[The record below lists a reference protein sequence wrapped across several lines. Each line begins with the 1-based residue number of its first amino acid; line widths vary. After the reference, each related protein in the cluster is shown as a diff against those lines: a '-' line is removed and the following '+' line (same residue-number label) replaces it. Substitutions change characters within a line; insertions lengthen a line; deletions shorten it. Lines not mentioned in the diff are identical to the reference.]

1 MENCT
6 NKQRDSKPQT
16 QRRGESKAR
25 PASPGAA
32 LLKPFKAEELVDA
45 GRNRLLKGQL
55 KSRPT
60 PRAAAASAGAA
71 TERKASAKAAA
82 AEVAVACGVCVVVVV
97 VCVS

>member
-1 MENCT
+1 MGADIDT
-6 NKQRDSKPQT
+6 RDSKPQP
-16 QRRGESKAR
+16 QRRRESKAR

-32 LLKPFKAEELVDA
+32 QLVPFKAEEQKMQTGTKAFKADVKKPA
-45 GRNRLLKGQL
+45 HT
-55 KSRPT
+55 SRGCCT
-60 PRAAAASAGAA
+60 AEAA